1 MTVLFCVH
9 SRECVAR
16 ACVCVCRCVCVRARA
31 RACMC
36 FLFVC
41 VCVLYNAWICYVA
54 PEMLPVYVVIL
65 LYVLSGW
72 RVVTNFVQKN
82 VLTF

>member
-1 MTVLFCVH
+1 MCV
-9 SRECVAR
+9 SV
-16 ACVCVCRCVCVRARA
+16 CVCVRA

-36 FLFVC
+36 FLFVCVCVC

>member
-1 MTVLFCVH
+1 MCIRVSA
-9 SRECVAR
+9 SRER
-16 ACVCVCRCVCVRARA
+16 VCVCRCVCVCAGA

-72 RVVTNFVQKN
+72 RVVTNFVQKK

>member
-1 MTVLFCVH
+1 MCIRVSA
-9 SRECVAR
+9 SRER
-16 ACVCVCRCVCVRARA
+16 VCVCRCVCVRARA
-31 RACMC
+31 CVHVLC
-36 FLFVC
+36 VCVCVC

-72 RVVTNFVQKN
+72 RVVTNFVQKK

>member
-1 MTVLFCVH
+1 MCIRVSA
-9 SRECVAR
+9 SRERVW
-16 ACVCVCRCVCVRARA
+16 VCRCVCVRARA
-31 RACMC
+31 CVHV
-36 FLFVC
+36 LFVCVC